1 MNAPLA
7 PESLT
12 TDADRTLLRDSLRAL
27 LAEHWPA
34 ERAPEL
40 AADPTAVAMVTRKL
54 GEQGLLALGGVDGFG
69 GLREVLL
76 AMEELG
82 RAGCPAPLA
91 AAVLAN
97 LALARG
103 ASPAAD
109 ALLDAVQAG
118 EARLCFALGAADG
131 DVNAGAAVLR
141 NGLLSGTIAFA
152 EGAAGA
158 THIVVAAGLDADASH
173 AETAALALVDISAA
187 GLTVTATPGLS
198 VPPLSQLRF
207 DETPAVTLHAQPG
220 SLDTLNLVSRL
231 CLLARALGAANR
243 GFELVLEHA
252 RQRTQFGQPI
262 GRFQAVQHKLADC
275 LIGLDGA
282 RLTMDNAAS
291 SRDSGGADWTYF
303 ASAALAYAG
312 PVLRQVSLETQHVF
326 GAIGYAE
333 EHEAP
338 RHFRRTHADLVRQGG
353 VGRARAELAQWLLND
368 AKPVPEYDLGKA
380 GNAFRQEARAWIQAN
395 WTNKRKP
402 VQDAL
407 PPELRGYDP
416 EYARGLG
423 EQGWNTLSW
432 PKEYGGQA
440 RTPFEQLAFI
450 EESQL
455 AGAPNSRGGIQAHA
469 LMAYGTQQQKDE
481 FLPRIARGEITFCL
495 GYSEPEAGSDLVA
508 LKTSA
513 VREGDEWVI
522 NGQKLWTTGA
532 EYADYMWLAAR
543 TDPDAKPKHAGISM
557 FIVPMNTPGITVR
570 PSMAMYGHTFCT
582 EFLDNVRVP
591 ASALVGEVN
600 QGWAILT
607 SALATE
613 RIVMGGFV
621 AAARA
626 AFELVVA
633 ELRAANRLDA
643 VTAARIGELAA
654 EIEVARQ
661 LLTRSVAMAE
671 NGQTATWEAAMSKT
685 FSGELMQRLGE
696 AALDLLG
703 TGATLSQ
710 GAPGAITDGRL
721 EHMLRHSIMIVVG
734 GGTNEI
740 QRTLIAQRG
749 LNLPR

>member
-1 MNAPLA
+1 MNALLHPA
-7 PESLT
+7 SQT
-12 TDADRTLLRDSLRAL
+12 TDADRALLRDSLRNM

-34 ERAPEL
+34 DRAL
-40 AADPTAVAMVTRKL
+40 DHAADPAAVAAITLRL
-54 GEQGLLALGGVDGFG
+54 GSLGVLALGGEQGYG
-69 GLREVLL
+69 GLREVLV

-82 RAGCPAPLA
+82 RAACPAPVT
-91 AAVLAN
+91 AAVVAN
-97 LALARG
+97 MLLGRG
-103 ASPAAD
+103 ADAEVD
-109 ALLDAVQAG
+109 ALLDAVEAG
-118 EARLCFALGAADG
+118 KARLGLALGADDG
-131 DVNAGAAVLR
+131 DARAGRAVLR
-141 NGLLSGTIAFA
+141 DASLQGELAFA

-158 THIVVAAGLDADASH
+158 THLLVRAERADGTPVIAIVEADAAG
-173 AETAALALVDISAA
+173 V
-187 GLTVTATPGLS
+187 TVVSTPGLS
-198 VPPLSQLRF
+198 VPPLAQLHF
-207 DETPAVTLHAQPG
+207 DNAPATVVEVTSAA
-220 SLDTLNLVSRL
+220 LDEAGLVVRL
-231 CLLARALGAANR
+231 SLLARALGAAGR
-243 GFELVLEHA
+243 GFDLVLQHA
-252 RQRTQFGQPI
+252 RERKQFGQPI

-275 LIGLDGA
+275 LTRLDGA
-282 RLTMDNAAS
+282 RLTLDNAAA
-291 SRDSGGADWTYF
+291 SRDRGGSDWRYY
-303 ASAALAYAG
+303 ASAALAFSG
-312 PVLRQVSLETQHVF
+312 PALRQVSLETHHVF
-326 GAIGYAE
+326 AAIGYAE

-338 RHFRRTHADLVRQGG
+338 RHFRRTHGDLVRCGG
-353 VGRARAELAQWLLND
+353 VQRARAELAQWLLRD
-368 AKPVPEYDLGKA
+368 GTPLPEYDLGEV
-380 GNAFRQEARAWIQAN
+380 GNAFRQEVRAWIADN
-395 WTNKRKP
+395 WTTDRKL
-402 VQDAL
+402 VQQEL
-407 PPELRGYDP
+407 PPEKRGYDP
-416 EYARGLG
+416 EYARRLG

-450 EESQL
+450 EECQL

-469 LMAYGTQQQKDE
+469 LMTYGTQQQKDE

-508 LKTSA
+508 MKTTA
-513 VREGDEWVI
+513 VRDGDEWVI

-543 TDPDAKPKHAGISM
+543 TDPDAKPKHAGISV
-557 FIVPMNTPGITVR
+557 FIVPMNTPGITIR

-591 ASALVGEVN
+591 ATALVGEVN

-607 SALATE
+607 AALATE

-626 AFELVVA
+626 AFEQVVA
-633 ELRAANRLDA
+633 ELRVAGTVDPVAAD
-643 VTAARIGELAA
+643 RIGTLAA

-671 NGQTATWEAAMSKT
+671 QGQVATWEAAMSKV

-696 AALDLLG
+696 AALDMLG

-710 GAPGAITDGRL
+710 GALGAITDGRL

-749 LNLPR
+749 LDLPR

>member
-1 MNAPLA
+1 MNAPSA
-7 PESLT
+7 PQFQT
-12 TDADRTLLRDSLRAL
+12 NDADRTLLRDSLRAL
-27 LAEHWPA
+27 LAERWPVESA
-34 ERAPEL
+34 VEQAG
-40 AADPTAVAMVTRKL
+40 DPDAVAALTRRL
-54 GEQGLLALGGVDGFG
+54 GEQGLLAMGGQEGFG

-91 AAVLAN
+91 SAFLFNSAVARGVSGAFDAVLN
-97 LALARG
+97 G
-103 ASPAAD
+103 VES
-109 ALLDAVQAG
+109 G
-118 EARLCFALGAADG
+118 EARICVVFGEADG
-131 DVNAGAAVLR
+131 DTHAGGATLAD
-141 NGLLSGTIAFA
+141 GLLTGEFSFA

-158 THIVVAAGLDADASH
+158 THVLALARDDADGTRFALVDLAAGGVEVQPTPGLCVPALSRLRF
-173 AETAALALVDISAA
+173 TRTPALALDI
-187 GLTVTATPGLS
+187 
-198 VPPLSQLRF
+198 
-207 DETPAVTLHAQPG
+207 TPADIQ
-220 SLDTLNLVSRL
+220 DLNLTTRL

-243 GFELVLEHA
+243 GFELVLDHA

-275 LIGLDGA
+275 LIRLDGV
-282 RLTMDNAAS
+282 RLTLDNAAAS
-291 SRDSGGADWTYF
+291 HDGDSPDWRYF
-303 ASAALAYAG
+303 ASASLAFAG
-312 PVLRQVSLETQHVF
+312 PALRQVSLETQHVF

-338 RHFRRTHADLVRQGG
+338 RHFRRTHADLVRHGG
-353 VGRARAELAQWLLND
+353 VQRARAELARWLLEEG
-368 AKPVPEYDLGKA
+368 KPVPEYDLGEA
-380 GNAFRQEARAWIQAN
+380 GNAFRQEVRAWIKEN
-395 WTNKRKP
+395 WTNGRQP
-402 VQDAL
+402 VQEAL
-407 PPELRGYDP
+407 PPELRGYDS

-423 EQGWNTLSW
+423 AQGWNTQSW

-450 EESQL
+450 EESQRV
-455 AGAPNSRGGIQAHA
+455 GAPNSRGGIQAHA
-469 LMAYGTQQQKDE
+469 LMAFGTQQQKDE

-508 LKTSA
+508 MKTSA
-513 VREGDEWVI
+513 VLDGDEWVI

-543 TDPDAKPKHAGISM
+543 TDPDAKPRHAGISM

-591 ASALVGEVN
+591 ASALVGQVN
-600 QGWAILT
+600 GGWAILT

-621 AAARA
+621 AAACS
-626 AFELVVA
+626 AFEQVVA
-633 ELRAANRLDA
+633 ELRAAGMTDA
-643 VTAARIGELAA
+643 VTSERIGTLAS

-671 NGQTATWEAAMSKT
+671 KGQSATWEAAMSKT

-696 AALDLLG
+696 AALDVLG
-703 TGATLSQ
+703 TGATLSK
-710 GAPGAITDGRL
+710 GALGAITDGRL

-749 LNLPR
+749 LDLPR